1 MVNNTAKLSVP
12 KLNLNVLPNYHKR
25 SEKCLN
31 DALLEAYHQKH
42 GVQNTLSYDWLLSL
56 IRNSQQRTLYQV

>member
-1 MVNNTAKLSVP
+1 MVNNSTKLSVP

-42 GVQNTLSYDWLLSL
+42 GVQTNLCYD
-56 IRNSQQRTLYQV
+56 